1 MLSKKFFKR
10 LGTKALK
17 MYKAQIFDRATDVRG
32 NKFKGY
38 STNKTKW
45 ASILARKNDRKKI
58 PKEGLSYGEAKR
70 MGILKGQWAG
80 STGTKAPV
88 LTQGFKNNFKFRGA
102 TANQFKI
109 GWDSRGGI
117 VNHLAKLGRL
127 VTTQKDPFPKDV
139 VIEIERQVIREIK
152 RHKDMKS
159 KHHKIVLGK

>member
-1 MLSKKFFKR
+1 M
-10 LGTKALK
+10 A
-17 MYKAQIFDRATDVRG
+17 
-32 NKFKGY
+32 
-38 STNKTKW
+38 
-45 ASILARKNDRKKI
+45 KNSARKKI

-80 STGTKAPV
+80 STGTTAPIVTKA
-88 LTQGFKNNFKFRGA
+88 FYNNLKFRGA

-109 GWDSRGGI
+109 GWADRGGI
-117 VNHLAKLGRL
+117 VNHLADMGRI
-127 VTTQKDPFPKDV
+127 VTEEKNPFPKDV

>member
-32 NKFKGY
+32 NKFRGY
-38 STNKTKW
+38 S
-45 ASILARKNDRKKI
+45 A
-58 PKEGLSYGEAKR
+58 EYGEKKR
-70 MGILKGQWAG
+70 AGQLSEQWAG
-80 STGTKAPV
+80 SKGTTAPV
-88 LTQGFKNNFKFRGA
+88 VTQGFKNNLKTRGA
-102 TANQFKI
+102 TNNQFKI

-139 VIEIERQVIREIK
+139 VIEIERQTKREIL
-152 RHKDMKS
+152 RHEGLKS
-159 KHHKIVLGK
+159 KHHKVVLGK

>member
-32 NKFKGY
+32 NKFRGY
-38 STNKTKW
+38 SAK
-45 ASILARKNDRKKI
+45 
-58 PKEGLSYGEAKR
+58 YGEKKR
-70 MGILKGQWAG
+70 EGTLPRQWAG
-80 STGTKAPV
+80 SKGTTAPV
-88 LTQGFKNNFKFRGA
+88 VSQGFKNNLKFRGA
-102 TANQFKI
+102 TNNQFKI
-109 GWDSRGGI
+109 GWDSEGGI

-139 VIEIERQVIREIK
+139 VIEIERQFIREIK

>member
-32 NKFKGY
+32 NKFRGY
-38 STNKTKW
+38 STEYG
-45 ASILARKNDRKKI
+45 LKKRAGTL
-58 PKEGLSYGEAKR
+58 PR
-70 MGILKGQWAG
+70 QWAG
-80 STGTKAPV
+80 SKGTTAPV
-88 LTQGFKNNFKFRGA
+88 LTKGFMNNLKFRGA
-102 TANQFKI
+102 TNNQFKI

-139 VIEIERQVIREIK
+139 VKEIERQTKREIL
-152 RHKDMKS
+152 RQIPKS